1 MKIYEIIKK
10 NYNYMYMKTRC
21 INIDIL
27 VFIIGDGLVDGY
39 EFENDA
45 WIFDDDF
52 DDDGKW

>member
-1 MKIYEIIKK
+1 
-10 NYNYMYMKTRC
+10 MYMKTRC

-27 VFIIGDGLVDGY
+27 VFIIGDGLVDRY

>member
-1 MKIYEIIKK
+1 
-10 NYNYMYMKTRC
+10 MYMKPRC